1 MEGGSCG
8 SLSRDLTAGASG
20 PRGDARGGRPEAV
33 GRLFLPFIRSP
44 SLFLLPGTRTQ
55 SPGLQQPPCGP
66 AAEAPRQDGRSWDSS
81 GAGSRGRPPAL
92 RLACSPTLSGAV
104 PRVLSGTL
112 NPPYPGNK
120 GREARPPGEP
130 HCPPAAGP
138 LRDVAGRPGP
148 GAPSGAAWLPAPPAL
163 HPEAPPALGPPARG
177 RTGAPGLVGSCDFST
192 WKEVWLPSSQL
203 LFESPISICHRD
215 LSQCSRGGVLS

>member
-1 MEGGSCG
+1 MGACVEGGSCG

-55 SPGLQQPPCGP
+55 SPGLQQPPCSP

-130 HCPPAAGP
+130 HCPPAAGAP
-138 LRDVAGRPGP
+138 AGRGWPAWAGSPQRSSAAAGSPSSAPG
-148 GAPSGAAWLPAPPAL
+148 GAPRAGPACPWAHRGPRACGQLRFLNMEGSVASKLPASL
-163 HPEAPPALGPPARG
+163 
-177 RTGAPGLVGSCDFST
+177 
-192 WKEVWLPSSQL
+192 
-203 LFESPISICHRD
+203 
-215 LSQCSRGGVLS
+215 